1 MQSEGSPRVY
11 ARVDARNA
19 RSLRVVEKL
28 GMTREGV
35 LRRHIK
41 RHQERIDDVYYGVLR
56 EEWSAAHA
64 KAAGPGLTDRGT
76 TGRPEAHRE

>member
-1 MQSEGSPRVY
+1 
-11 ARVDARNA
+11 VDARNA

-41 RHQERIDDVYYGVLR
+41 RHEVRIDDVYYGVLR
-56 EEWSAAHA
+56 EEWDATNA
-64 KAAGPGLTDRGT
+64 KEAGLGP
-76 TGRPEAHRE
+76 A